1 MSKEEYTTLPLLP
14 STASDAAPR
23 KKGGC
28 RAGLA
33 VVKALLVGVGLFV
46 CLNAVGLSPIP
57 RCVTDRLSSE
67 HHWKAE
73 EQCAQSTAVVPTRNA
88 ELWGS
93 LGDTYSTDAFKSRAV
108 EWLGGAVRVP

>member
-46 CLNAVGLSPIP
+46 CLNTVGLSPIP

-108 EWLGGAVRVP
+108 ERLGGAVRVP